1 MLVFWWLTVNVLI
14 PQYSALQKQT
24 SPWQR
29 DVVQSLRVVRQKL
42 KSGSYP
48 VQIDKGEALRLSV
61 KAAEL
66 SAEKIQLNM
75 MEDATAQVPPSD
87 IPPNLSNLTAVL
99 TMVVDAQSKIALTS
113 EHMKNIQLIA
123 NEFLTERLRELSAIQ
138 PAMLMCLG
146 LRVQSTVSY
155 GTPSNMISNESR
167 FEWFAGLDQ
176 AWFQVLSPMTDSDLE
191 IRPFSK

>member
-1 MLVFWWLTVNVLI
+1 MTVNIADNKKLLKSNLWNFAVSTYQKNGVSAACLFLQESCDVDVPLLLCAGFLAI
-14 PQYSALQKQT
+14 NGKCFDSEILSALQKET

-42 KSGSYP
+42 KSETYR
-48 VQIDKGEALRLSV
+48 VEIDEAEALRLSV

-87 IPPNLSNLTAVL
+87 IQPNLSNLTAAL
-99 TMVVDAQSKIALTS
+99 TMVVDAQSKTTLTP

-123 NEFLTERLRELSAIQ
+123 NAILDREAERA
-138 PAMLMCLG
+138 
-146 LRVQSTVSY
+146 
-155 GTPSNMISNESR
+155 
-167 FEWFAGLDQ
+167 
-176 AWFQVLSPMTDSDLE
+176 
-191 IRPFSK
+191 

>member
-1 MLVFWWLTVNVLI
+1 MTVNITDNKDVLKSSLWNFAVAI
-14 PQYSALQKQT
+14 YQKNGVSAACLFLQESCDVDVPLLLCAGFLAINGKCFDSEILSSLQKET

-75 MEDATAQVPPSD
+75 MEDITAHVPPSD
-87 IPPNLSNLTAVL
+87 IQPNLSILTAVL
-99 TMVVDAQSKIALTS
+99 TMVVDAQSKTALTP

-123 NEFLTERLRELSAIQ
+123 NAILDREAERA
-138 PAMLMCLG
+138 
-146 LRVQSTVSY
+146 
-155 GTPSNMISNESR
+155 
-167 FEWFAGLDQ
+167 
-176 AWFQVLSPMTDSDLE
+176 
-191 IRPFSK
+191 

>member
-1 MLVFWWLTVNVLI
+1 MTVNIADNKEVLKSSLWNFAVSI
-14 PQYSALQKQT
+14 YKKNGVSAACLFLQESCDVDVPLLFCAGFLVVNGKCFDPAILSALQKQT

-42 KSGSYP
+42 KSESYP

-87 IPPNLSNLTAVL
+87 IQPSLSNLTAVL
-99 TMVVDAQSKIALTS
+99 TMVVDAQSKTALTP

-123 NEFLTERLRELSAIQ
+123 NAILDREAERA
-138 PAMLMCLG
+138 
-146 LRVQSTVSY
+146 
-155 GTPSNMISNESR
+155 
-167 FEWFAGLDQ
+167 
-176 AWFQVLSPMTDSDLE
+176 
-191 IRPFSK
+191 

>member
-1 MLVFWWLTVNVLI
+1 MGVNTADNKEVLKSSLWNFAVSIYQKNGVSAACLFLQESCDVDI
-14 PQYSALQKQT
+14 PLLLCAGFLAVNGKCFNPAILSALQKQT

-29 DVVQSLRVVRQKL
+29 DVVQSLRAVRQKL

-48 VQIDKGEALRLSV
+48 VQIDEREALRLSV

-87 IPPNLSNLTAVL
+87 IQPNLSNLTAVL
-99 TMVVDAQSKIALTS
+99 TLVVDAKSKAALTP

-123 NEFLTERLRELSAIQ
+123 SAMFDRETERA
-138 PAMLMCLG
+138 
-146 LRVQSTVSY
+146 
-155 GTPSNMISNESR
+155 
-167 FEWFAGLDQ
+167 
-176 AWFQVLSPMTDSDLE
+176 
-191 IRPFSK
+191 

>member
-1 MLVFWWLTVNVLI
+1 MSVNIVDNKEVLKSSLWNFAVSIYQKYGVSAACLFLQESCDVDVPLLFCAGFLVVNGKCFDPAIL
-14 PQYSALQKQT
+14 SALQKQT

-75 MEDATAQVPPSD
+75 MEDATVQLPLSD

-99 TMVVDAQSKIALTS
+99 TMVVDAQSKTALTP

-123 NEFLTERLRELSAIQ
+123 NAILDREAERA
-138 PAMLMCLG
+138 
-146 LRVQSTVSY
+146 
-155 GTPSNMISNESR
+155 
-167 FEWFAGLDQ
+167 
-176 AWFQVLSPMTDSDLE
+176 
-191 IRPFSK
+191 